1 MDKRERHNFTKF
13 PYRSQIRENGDIN
26 NGGFDLVQYP
36 EKINDIHEVNEYP
49 WFKDFITNINKKD
62 GLFMTFGCAIGYEEP
77 FIYGYID
84 LSCRPS
90 VPERIK
96 NEIDNLDV
104 NFYEYLSQA
113 IPDGETRQQATQYI
127 QSILLWLSSPLE
139 IYGESYSKVNLT
151 FRERQEDGLK
161 WAFNHLSYFLTEYFP
176 KNRDCK

>member
-1 MDKRERHNFTKF
+1 MDKTERHNFTKF

-36 EKINDIHEVNEYP
+36 EKIHDIHEINEYP
-49 WFKDFITNINKKD
+49 WFRDFITSINKKD
-62 GLFMTFGCAIGYEEP
+62 GLFMTFGCAIGHDEP
-77 FIYGYID
+77 FLHGYID
-84 LSCRPS
+84 LSCRHNVS
-90 VPERIK
+90 ERIK
-96 NEIDNLDV
+96 KEIDNLDV

-151 FRERQEDGLK
+151 FRARQEDGLK
-161 WAFNHLSYFLTEYFP
+161 WAFDHLSYFLTEYFP
-176 KNRDCK
+176 KNEIL